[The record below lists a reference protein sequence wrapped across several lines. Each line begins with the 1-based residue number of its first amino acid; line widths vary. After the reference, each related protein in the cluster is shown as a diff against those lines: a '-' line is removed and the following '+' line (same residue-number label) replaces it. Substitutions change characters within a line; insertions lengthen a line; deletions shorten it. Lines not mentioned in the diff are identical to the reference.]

1 MMNEQHFEK
10 LLNIETAGFQ
20 YGYPKS
26 VEYHRYEPT
35 PYSAL
40 QQLFEY
46 YTLPEV
52 PVVVD
57 FGCGKG
63 RVPIYLHHLFNV
75 STLGV
80 EMDQKFFVEAE
91 HNKEQYF
98 RKSYQKKQELSFL
111 HLLAEEYEVRD
122 EDNVFFFFNPF
133 SVQIFRKVLTN
144 IYQSF
149 ERNLREM
156 HFVFYYPSEAYMEYI
171 RYETTLELKHEVK
184 LKGNRN
190 PNERI
195 CVFILK

>member
-1 MMNEQHFEK
+1 MNEQDYEK

-35 PYSAL
+35 PYLAL
-40 QQLFEY
+40 TQLFESY
-46 YTLPEV
+46 ILPESA
-52 PVVVD
+52 VVVD

-63 RVPIYLHHLFNV
+63 RVPIYLHHRLDV
-75 STLGV
+75 AALGI
-80 EMDQKFFVEAE
+80 EMDAKFFVEAE

-98 RKSYQKKQELSFL
+98 KKAAKKKKELSFL
-111 HLLAEEYEVRD
+111 HVLAEEYDVRTQ
-122 EDNVFFFFNPF
+122 DNVFFFFNPF
-133 SVQIFRKVLTN
+133 SVQIFRKVLAN
-144 IYQSF
+144 VYKSF
-149 ERNLREM
+149 EEHPREM

-171 RYETTLELKHEVK
+171 RYETTLELSHEIK

-195 CVFILK
+195 CVFALYV